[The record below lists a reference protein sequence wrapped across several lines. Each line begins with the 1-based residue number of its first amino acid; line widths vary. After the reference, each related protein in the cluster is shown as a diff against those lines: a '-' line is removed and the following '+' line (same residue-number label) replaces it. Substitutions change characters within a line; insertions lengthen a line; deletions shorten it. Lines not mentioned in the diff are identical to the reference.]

1 MDNDAALLEHC
12 KKRLPSLKKL
22 ANDWHPIWRE
32 VSDFLLPRRGKFLC
46 TGTKGREKNGRI
58 NDGTGPLALRTFRSG
73 MMGNATSPAR
83 PWFKLGVEDS
93 TLADNAA
100 VRMWLDE
107 VRKRMLAVFAKSNIY
122 SVLHQAYEEIGAFG
136 TLVIIL
142 EQDFEDVIRGTCL
155 TVGEYY
161 LAEDKRGVVDTLYRE
176 VKLTVAQI
184 VGRWGKTKVSST
196 IADAFAN
203 KQYDVEHLI
212 VHAIE
217 PNPDYIE
224 GTAGPRGMKFR
235 SVYYDP
241 ADTDLTRVLS
251 KKGYRRF
258 PALCARWDLTS
269 GDVYGRSVGMEALPD
284 LRQLT
289 QMEKRLAQALDK
301 MVNPPMQGPVELEN
315 KAVSGLPGAITYVA
329 DSSKGGLTPIYA
341 VDPKIQGFTG
351 KMEEVRQRLRR
362 WFHEDLFL
370 MLANLEGVQPRNEM
384 EIAERKDEKMLV
396 LGPAY
401 LRLQNELFSQLIE
414 YTFGTMED
422 VGLMPDAPEEIHG
435 QNVDV
440 DYISPLALAQKSAG
454 ITGIERFASFIGRV
468 ASVKPDALDKWDADQ
483 SIDEYGDTMG
493 ISPKTI
499 VSDERVSEIRAA
511 RLQQQQAAQQA
522 AMAQQAAAG
531 AKVLSE
537 TDVGGGANALQR
549 MLGAA

>member
-1 MDNDAALLEHC
+1 
-12 KKRLPSLKKL
+12 
-22 ANDWHPIWRE
+22 
-32 VSDFLLPRRGKFLC
+32 
-46 TGTKGREKNGRI
+46 
-58 NDGTGPLALRTFRSG
+58 
-73 MMGNATSPAR
+73 
-83 PWFKLGVEDS
+83 
-93 TLADNAA
+93 
-100 VRMWLDE
+100 
-107 VRKRMLAVFAKSNIY
+107 
-122 SVLHQAYEEIGAFG
+122 
-136 TLVIIL
+136 
-142 EQDFEDVIRGTCL
+142 
-155 TVGEYY
+155 
-161 LAEDKRGVVDTLYRE
+161 
-176 VKLTVAQI
+176 VAQI
-184 VGRWGKTKVSST
+184 VGRWGKDKVSAT
-196 IADAFAN
+196 IKDAFAN
-203 KQYDVEHLI
+203 KQFDVEHLI

-224 GTAGPRGMKFR
+224 GKAGPGGMKFR

-241 ADTDLTRVLS
+241 NDTDLTRVLS

-315 KAVSGLPGAITYVA
+315 RAVSGLPGAITYVT
-329 DSSKGGLTPIYA
+329 DTSKGGLTPIYE
-341 VDPKIQGFTG
+341 VDPKIQGFVG
-351 KMEEVRQRLRR
+351 KMEEVRQRIKR

-422 VGLMPDAPEEIHG
+422 VGLMPDAPEEIRG

-499 VSDERVSEIRAA
+499 VSDERVGEIRAA
-511 RLQQQQAAQQA
+511 RLAQQQAAQQA
-522 AMAQQAAAG
+522 AMAQQAAQG

-537 TDVGGGANALQR
+537 TQVGGGVSALEQ